1 MPPSYTQNKSHIY
14 NWREQNKERYR
25 EIAKLSARRLAPYKK
40 VCREFRNIL
49 IDDICP
55 K

>member
-1 MPPSYTQNKSHIY
+1 MPPTYQQNKAHIY
-14 NWREQNKERYR
+14 NWREHNRDRYR
-25 EIAKLSARRLAPYKK
+25 EIARLSEKKRYAYKK

-49 IDDICP
+49 IDDFCP